1 MSASCWLDVSQFTGA
16 WYEEDKVDE
25 VGGETDRT
33 KFLQDKVEDVAQVDG
48 AKHWGEAEKKLK
60 SIY

>member
-25 VGGETDRT
+25 VGGDTDRT
-33 KFLQDKVEDVAQVDG
+33 EFLQYEVKDVAQVDG
-48 AKHWGEAEKKLK
+48 AKHWGETEKKLK